1 MLSLIGSTAD
11 DNGMF
16 TDWMNRKTTWTSPT
30 VQEEMIQ
37 LMANTVIINVIQK
50 VKANGFY
57 TLMADE
63 TSDISNKE
71 QLVYV

>member
-16 TDWMNRKTTWTSPT
+16 TDRMNRKTTWTSPT

-37 LMANTVIINVIQK
+37 LMTNSVIRNAIKK
-50 VKANGFY
+50 VKGNGFY
-57 TLMADE
+57 ALMADE
-63 TSDISNKE
+63 TSDICNKE
-71 QLVYV
+71 QLSV